1 MKRETKVTTGQ
12 RLAEAFKAND
22 SFFLLEFK
30 KMPVAQ
36 SVELRKLL
44 RKNAYTYK
52 VVKNRIALRAL
63 PPAVPAEVKPFFR
76 KPSAIAFA
84 DHDPVGLA
92 KLLREFAT
100 QAKTLTVKA
109 GVVEGVFLAGER
121 FPEVSR
127 LGSRNDL
134 LAKFGALMAHPL
146 RHFQTTWQ
154 APLSGLGRL
163 LTQLKNQK

>member
-1 MKRETKVTTGQ
+1 MKREIKVTTGQ

-44 RKNAYTYK
+44 RKNAYTFK

-63 PPAVPAEVKPFFR
+63 PSSVPAEVRPFFVR
-76 KPSAIAFA
+76 PSAIAFA
-84 DHDPVGLA
+84 DHDPIGLA
-92 KLLREFAT
+92 RILREFAV

-109 GVVEGVFLAGER
+109 GVVEGLFLDGER
-121 FPEVSR
+121 FPEIAK

-134 LAKFGALMAHPL
+134 LARFGAVLAHPL

>member
-1 MKRETKVTTGQ
+1 VKRETKVTTGQ
-12 RLAEAFKAND
+12 RLAEQFKAHD

-44 RKNAYTYK
+44 RKNAYGYK

-63 PPAVPAEVKPFFR
+63 PPAIPAEVKPFFVR
-76 KPSAIAFA
+76 PSAVAFA
-84 DHDPVGLA
+84 DHDPIGLA
-92 KLLREFAT
+92 RILREFAL

-121 FPEVSR
+121 FPEIAK
-127 LGSRNDL
+127 LGSRRDL
-134 LAKFGALMAHPL
+134 LGRFGYLLASPL
-146 RHFQTTWQ
+146 RQFQTTWQ

-163 LTQLKNQK
+163 LSQLKNQK